1 MKPAVFSIAQELA
14 TLVPGGD
21 FRLLDHHLA
30 DGPVMAGVIRI
41 DAGSVKGFWE
51 RHDGGDEILVILA
64 GRATFTI
71 RTGGEDMQLDVGPGD
86 VLCVPRAMTH
96 GAVLHLER
104 PQCALAAQGRLG
116 GPIWC
121 PSPPWQSKLT
131 CTSCQVT

>member
-71 RTGGEDMQLDVGPGD
+71 STGTIGTGGEDMQLEVGPGD

-96 GAVLHLER
+96 GAVLHT
-104 PQCALAAQGRLG
+104 PALDILFFTPRDGSSA
-116 GPIWC
+116 WTDD
-121 PSPPWQSKLT
+121 PS
-131 CTSCQVT
+131 VTPRH

>member
-41 DAGSVKGFWE
+41 DADSVKGFWE

-71 RTGGEDMQLDVGPGD
+71 RSADGDMRLEVGPGD
-86 VLCVPRAMTH
+86 ALCVPRSMAH
-96 GAVLHLER
+96 NAVLHT
-104 PQCALAAQGRLG
+104 PALDILFFTPRDGSAA
-116 GPIWC
+116 WTDD
-121 PSPPWQSKLT
+121 PSI
-131 CTSCQVT
+131 TSRH